1 MNENFLRLVPKKM
14 LNKMLFCLIFIDQ
27 SFNVFDYKEIIQKK
41 KKDKKIIINL
51 LRI

>member
-1 MNENFLRLVPKKM
+1 M

-41 KKDKKIIINL
+41 KKKQEKKDKKIIINL